1 MQRGDKISDCSAV
14 KHLQQ
19 YLHYSMITIVT
30 LDCLASAIAKVRA
43 TELAWFF
50 GFSDNADGDVEHCV
64 TL

>member
-1 MQRGDKISDCSAV
+1 
-14 KHLQQ
+14 
-19 YLHYSMITIVT
+19 MITIVT